1 MVDWPVKEYA
11 ATSKM
16 VIGSRVSDI
25 VFAEARALGIL
36 VHTYGHSFSFGG
48 RFEWTDEYLARKEG
62 MIKVAALSESFQII
76 KLKALNP
83 IAAQHEFMS
92 LQDGEN

>member
-1 MVDWPVKEYA
+1 
-11 ATSKM
+11 
-16 VIGSRVSDI
+16 
-25 VFAEARALGIL
+25 
-36 VHTYGHSFSFGG
+36 
-48 RFEWTDEYLARKEG
+48 